1 MLLEFCK
8 RSSILALTASIMVAN
23 SQSGAEIW
31 PVTDWQEAKPETLR
45 YDITSGYR
53 SKPVPHVNERIGN
66 ILLTLIGG

>member
-1 MLLEFCK
+1 MLVEFCTV
-8 RSSILALTASIMVAN
+8 SSILALAASIMVAD

-53 SKPVPHVNERIGN
+53 SEPVPHVNEWIGN
-66 ILLTLIGG
+66 ILLALIGG